1 MLTFRIAIT
10 ATVMAFITV
19 LAACLIFIQVATYC
33 AATAAAS
40 GSCYGSA
47 STNTLNRLEAEVSAV
62 GTLVRVL
69 ASNPSL
75 TNSDDRSEVGPAIAL
90 FKAALHELPQADS
103 IYVGY
108 DNGCWLQVR
117 RLDVLGPTE
126 RRRLGAPPGAIHN
139 LNLVRPTPA
148 GDLPMRRI
156 FEDEW
161 GNKIDQLDLWNYG
174 YDARNRVWYRDTMR
188 AARAVVSS
196 PYASFS
202 IGTPMITLSAPL
214 QGNVRGVIA
223 ADLKLDKFSEL
234 VFAQRPGEHG
244 TAIIFDAF
252 GKLVAHPD
260 FARLIDHA
268 MTHPSRRQIP
278 EITEIRSGLVGA
290 VMRQWD
296 GSPRFEGSVRDE
308 HGQDYLFRV
317 RQFSQGDTFSGYS
330 LLIASEA
337 DFAQDIRDL
346 QIKGI
351 IVAVI
356 AGGCFVPVVWV
367 FGSRMSRSLKRI
379 TAQASRL
386 RMYQSRMMCRSH
398 PVSRK
403 FMSSAAQWRS
413 LSVRSGHLLALSRR
427 RL

>member
-19 LAACLIFIQVATYC
+19 LAACLIFIQVATYR
-33 AATAAAS
+33 AATAAAAAAAMDA
-40 GSCYGSA
+40 A

-75 TNSDDRSEVGPAIAL
+75 TDLDDRSEVGPAIAL

-337 DFAQDIRDL
+337 DFAQDVRDL

-386 RMYQSRMMCRSH
+386 RMLSEPDDVPVTSEPPRDCRR
-398 PVSRK
+398 PQLLRG
-403 FMSSAAQWRS
+403 R
-413 LSVRSGHLLALSRR
+413 GHDEQDDEQVFA
-427 RL
+427 